1 MPAIKTSEWLKYKM
15 DENSHSSFDLSNLTG
30 LKVSEIESIINGDLG
45 TVSQWKN
52 IFKIYRNLPKISSSC
67 ESLIEEVLEDISIFG
82 PDEECFAFYQIQYNC
97 IIFDDYL
104 LPEDYDPIIDSDLK
118 NENRITL
125 NLKTLLDYLTEQNK
139 IF

>member
-1 MPAIKTSEWLKYKM
+1 MPSIKTSEWLKYKM

-82 PDEECFAFYQIQYNC
+82 PEE
-97 IIFDDYL
+97 
-104 LPEDYDPIIDSDLK
+104 K
-118 NENRITL
+118 RV
-125 NLKTLLDYLTEQNK
+125 
-139 IF
+139 

>member
-1 MPAIKTSEWLKYKM
+1 MPAIKTSEWLKNKM

-30 LKVSEIESIINGDLG
+30 LKTSEIDSILNGDLG
-45 TVSQWKN
+45 TVSQWKS

-82 PDEECFAFYQIQYNC
+82 PEEKCFAFYQVQSDS

-104 LPEDYDPIIDSDLK
+104 LPEDYDPILDSDLK
-118 NENRITL
+118 KENRITL
-125 NLKTLLDYLTEQNK
+125 NLKTLIEYLMEQDK
-139 IF
+139 IL